1 MCAFCEQ
8 EGHLTAP
15 ALPLVSLES
24 GRIGGRWTLG
34 MFSGRLYGPGC
45 LLRSMD
51 HSENV
56 HLVWLDV
63 IDDSVGTF

>member
-1 MCAFCEQ
+1 MSAICEQ

-24 GRIGGRWTLG
+24 ERIGGRWTLG
-34 MFSGRLYGPGC
+34 MLSGRLFGPRG

-51 HSENV
+51 HGDNV
-56 HLVWLDV
+56 HFVWLDV